1 MSEKEHQPSRPTS
14 SGPEDFSE
22 RSASAAQSN
31 GGADPAESEATMSD
45 EEAQALRQALE
56 EAQAKAQEH
65 WDRLVRTTAELDNV
79 RKRADREVEAARK
92 YALEKFATEL
102 LAVRDSLEMGLASA
116 REANE
121 ANEANDS
128 HVQGM
133 DLTLKMLTG
142 VMDKFNIQPVDP
154 KGKPFNPEF
163 HEAVSMQASAE
174 QAPNTVLSVMQKGYM
189 LNDRLLRP
197 AMVVVAKAP
206 EDRAND
212 GATS

>member
-1 MSEKEHQPSRPTS
+1 MSEKEQQAPRPTS
-14 SGPEDFSE
+14 SKTEDVSE
-22 RSASAAQSN
+22 RSASTTAEPN
-31 GGADPAESEATMSD
+31 GGANPAEGRRAAG
-45 EEAQALRQALE
+45 EETQALQQALE

-79 RKRADREVEAARK
+79 RKRADREVDAARK

-121 ANEANDS
+121 SNDS

-133 DLTLKMLTG
+133 ELTLKMLTG
-142 VMDKFNIQPVDP
+142 VMDKFNIQPLNPV
-154 KGKPFNPEF
+154 GEPFNPEY
-163 HEAVSMQASAE
+163 HEAVSAQASAE

-197 AMVVVAKAP
+197 AMVVVAKAS
-206 EDRAND
+206 ENQTDD
-212 GATS
+212 GAQS

>member
-1 MSEKEHQPSRPTS
+1 MSEKEQQAPRPTS
-14 SGPEDFSE
+14 SKSDDGSGRP
-22 RSASAAQSN
+22 AGAAEPN
-31 GGADPAESEATMSD
+31 GGTKPAEGRQAV
-45 EEAQALRQALE
+45 EEETQALQQALE

-116 REANE
+116 RESNE
-121 ANEANDS
+121 SNDS

-133 DLTLKMLTG
+133 ELTLKMLTG
-142 VMDKFNIQPVDP
+142 VMDKFNIQSLNPV
-154 KGKPFNPEF
+154 GEPFNPEY
-163 HEAVSMQASAE
+163 HEAVSAQASAE
-174 QAPNTVLSVMQKGYM
+174 QAPNTVLSVMQKGYI

-206 EDRAND
+206 ENQTDD
-212 GATS
+212 GAQS